1 MPKRV
6 AEITEGVGFSRSGE
20 EGQVA
25 DEQPR
30 VFRVI
35 LNSPTELINI
45 EETCGVRI
53 GDELRPGAKIYC
65 TSFDARYENNSRLV
79 LLCTFRF
86 RTTAGS
92 DPAADPKQQAP
103 DVRPPNWTTSTS
115 LIESPLYTWRKRN
128 DVVPE
133 PLVFPPPP
141 QVPAWDAEAEAAN
154 PAGDIYDGVTRLV
167 PMVTISATIF
177 VTSDPTVDNEHAGK
191 LNNKEHTLGSLKMPP
206 HTMMFRGVQLQPA
219 VESWGGLIYRGWNA
233 TYEFAYKKNETKIRL
248 GEADQVVALGWDIAV
263 PQSGFNVK
271 TFVPPGDAAV
281 DDPYGQPLKFDDD
294 GAVTDPVALPD
305 DLAADQKARAMIRVP
320 LKDKSSQAPSAS
332 PIPLNDN
339 GRPRLD
345 TAVPKV
351 LVYGYAVQPDM
362 DFAQLAGGRNLFQ

>member
-1 MPKRV
+1 MPQLV
-6 AEITEGVGFSRSGE
+6 AEITEGVGFSRSSE

-25 DEQPR
+25 DEQSR

-35 LNSPTELINI
+35 LDSPTEQINI

-53 GDELRPGAKIYC
+53 GNELRPGAGIYC
-65 TSFDARYENNSRLV
+65 TSFDARFEGNSRLV

-92 DPAADPKQQAP
+92 DSAADSKQRPP
-103 DVRPPNWTTSTS
+103 DARPPNWTTSTS
-115 LIESPLYTWRKRN
+115 LIESPLYTWRKRTAG
-128 DVVPE
+128 
-133 PLVFPPPP
+133 
-141 QVPAWDAEAEAAN
+141 PAWAAEAEAAN

-177 VTSDPTVDNEHAGK
+177 VATDPTVDNENAGK
-191 LNNKEHTLGSLKMPP
+191 LNRKEHTLGSLVMPP

-219 VESWGGLIYRGWNA
+219 VEAWGGLIYRGWNA
-233 TYEFAYKKNETKIRL
+233 TYEFAYKKNETKIRI
-248 GEADQVVALGWDIAV
+248 GGADQVVPLGWDIAV

-294 GAVTDPVALPD
+294 GAITDPVALPD

-345 TAVPKV
+345 TAAPKV

>member
-1 MPKRV
+1 MPQLV
-6 AEITEGVGFSRSGE
+6 AEITEGVGFSRSSE

-35 LNSPTELINI
+35 LDSPTELINI

-92 DPAADPKQQAP
+92 DPTADPKQQAP

-115 LIESPLYTWRKRN
+115 LIESPLYTWRR
-128 DVVPE
+128 
-133 PLVFPPPP
+133 LSFPFPFL
-141 QVPAWDAEAEAAN
+141 QYDAEAPATN
-154 PAGDIYDGVTRLV
+154 PVGDIYDGVTRLV
-167 PMVTISATIF
+167 PMITISATIF
-177 VTSDPTVDNEHAGK
+177 VVNDPTVDNENAGK
-191 LNNKEHTLGSLKMPP
+191 LNRGEHTLGSLKMPP
-206 HTMMFRGVQLQPA
+206 HTMMFRGVQCQPA
-219 VESWGGLIYRGWNA
+219 VESWGGLVYRGWNA
-233 TYEFAYKKNETKIRL
+233 TYEFAYKKNLTKIS
-248 GEADQVVALGWDIAV
+248 VAGDEKEISLGWDIAV

-294 GAVTDPVALPD
+294 GAISDPVALPD

-339 GRPRLD
+339 GRPRRD
-345 TAVPKV
+345 TANPKV
-351 LVYGYAVQPDM
+351 LVYAYAVQPDM